1 MNSYNKDTVSVKIIQ
16 VKGQVH
22 FLNWNTW
29 WIVCLGHSLVSSTLH
44 FPAIDLH
51 FILPTLR
58 SSNKE
63 SNIAHYYQILY
74 LVSFPL

>member
-1 MNSYNKDTVSVKIIQ
+1 MNTYNKDTVSVKIIQ

-29 WIVCLGHSLVSSTLH
+29 CIVHMGYSLVSSMLR
-44 FPAIDLH
+44 FLAMDLY

-58 SSNKE
+58 RSNKE
-63 SNIAHYYQILY
+63 SNIAH
-74 LVSFPL
+74 